1 VTAPALARLRW
12 NERAAGVTD
21 STRWLGP
28 LMLAPAVAYIA
39 LVVGVPFL
47 MAIGYSFSTVTIGTS
62 TPRFVGLENF
72 KAALEDPAFLKS
84 LGNTAIFAL
93 VSQTLVIVL
102 ASILAIAL
110 QRKFRGKWFVRL
122 LILLP
127 WVAPITLPLIL
138 PILLVAVLF
147 GLVFSIT
154 DMIVVYVLTRGGPF
168 DSTQVLASLAFFKSI
183 DGGDL
188 SGGAAVALFLLPVL
202 AVCAVLLL
210 RVARRAEVV

>member
-1 VTAPALARLRW
+1 PGARAAAAGAEVGVTVPALARPRFA
-12 NERAAGVTD
+12 ERAAGVTD
-21 STRWLGP
+21 NTRWLGR
-28 LMLAPAVAYIA
+28 LMLAPAVVYIA

-62 TPRFVGLENF
+62 TPRFRGLENF
-72 KAALEDPAFLKS
+72 RAALEDPAFLKS

-127 WVAPITLPLIL
+127 WVAPISL
-138 PILLVAVLF
+138 
-147 GLVFSIT
+147 GSIGWLWIF
-154 DMIVVYVLTRGGPF
+154 DPVYSV
-168 DSTQVLASLAFFKSI
+168 I
-183 DGGDL
+183 
-188 SGGAAVALFLLPVL
+188 
-202 AVCAVLLL
+202 
-210 RVARRAEVV
+210 